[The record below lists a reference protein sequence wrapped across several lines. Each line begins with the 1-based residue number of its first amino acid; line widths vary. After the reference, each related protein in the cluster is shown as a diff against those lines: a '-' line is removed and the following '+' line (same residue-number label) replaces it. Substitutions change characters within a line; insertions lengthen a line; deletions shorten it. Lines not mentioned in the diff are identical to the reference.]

1 MLIYITR
8 FNENSC
14 ILQNKKEL
22 VRNVVVSMNESL
34 GKYVRT
40 LTLGGAG
47 KAWLPEVLAKP
58 QRAQE

>member
-1 MLIYITR
+1 MKIVVFYKTKT
-8 FNENSC
+8 N
-14 ILQNKKEL
+14 